1 MSNIPVETV
10 NKFTAL
16 QNQIWQTAS
25 LTVSEAA
32 NMAVNFSSPLVVPTK
47 TSDLYSEIGAP
58 MLVIQF
64 ALANLPENSTVVLI
78 NQETVAG
85 LASLIKGETVA
96 EIDDNLI
103 AELRPM
109 FEGLVQGICMAIGNS
124 KNEAVVA
131 SGLSIRYQIFSFPPN
146 MLKADELLR
155 IQVAV
160 TADDESGTAIWLVD
174 SETAHH
180 ILGIEM
186 QDTDHILGI
195 EMPHEEAESPAF
207 GTLQQT
213 MPSAQAAMP
222 AAKTSDPGSLELL
235 LDIPLEIS
243 VELGRVKMLVKEVV
257 ELGTGSIIEIDKAA
271 GEPVD
276 VLVNGRL
283 VARGE
288 VVVIE
293 DNFGVRITEIL
304 TPQERL
310 SKLGEVA

>member
-186 QDTDHILGI
+186 
-195 EMPHEEAESPAF
+195 PHEEAESPAF